1 VSIWTPCRFRFG
13 TGDTFLSAAQSKLSG
28 SYIHRF
34 SGCFGH
40 SRRHDQVVMLSP
52 LVGRAGLD
60 VSEPEAVRLR
70 LIGVSCRSAVYP
82 DKA

>member
-1 VSIWTPCRFRFG
+1 
-13 TGDTFLSAAQSKLSG
+13 
-28 SYIHRF
+28 
-34 SGCFGH
+34 
-40 SRRHDQVVMLSP
+40 MLSP